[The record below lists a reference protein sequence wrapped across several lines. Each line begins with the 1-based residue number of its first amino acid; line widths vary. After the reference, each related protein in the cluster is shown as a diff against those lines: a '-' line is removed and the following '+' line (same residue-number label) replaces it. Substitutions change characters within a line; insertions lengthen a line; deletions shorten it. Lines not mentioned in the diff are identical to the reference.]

1 MSALPWV
8 AIFLAAPATWVS
20 AFRWLSL
27 ALLVC
32 GYGAALANGQLG
44 FEALMP
50 LALLIAAAC
59 AVPQERKTWL
69 RFGGHA
75 LFIVLAVALSM
86 HWLPG
91 FHNAR
96 VIGPE
101 RFTPEAVPFTMYLNL
116 DKPLVGFWLLLVLPW
131 VRPRHTAG
139 ASLKAGIGGMFATA
153 AACLIVAWSI
163 GLVAWAPKWPAASW
177 LFLLNNL
184 LLVSF
189 AEEAFFRGY
198 LQGGLGRLLCARPS
212 GKVLAL
218 VIAAALF
225 GLAHVSGGWQWVV
238 VGSIAGIGYGL
249 AYRHGGL
256 QASVLAH
263 FGLNAMHFFLFTYPM
278 LQRAAT

>member
-1 MSALPWV
+1 
-8 AIFLAAPATWVS
+8 
-20 AFRWLSL
+20 
-27 ALLVC
+27 
-32 GYGAALANGQLG
+32 
-44 FEALMP
+44 
-50 LALLIAAAC
+50 
-59 AVPQERKTWL
+59 
-69 RFGGHA
+69 
-75 LFIVLAVALSM
+75 
-86 HWLPG
+86 
-91 FHNAR
+91 
-96 VIGPE
+96 
-101 RFTPEAVPFTMYLNL
+101 
-116 DKPLVGFWLLLVLPW
+116 

-198 LQGGLGRLLCARPS
+198 LQGGLGRLLGARPS

>member
-50 LALLIAAAC
+50 LALLLAAAC
-59 AVPQERKTWL
+59 AVPQERKAWL
-69 RFGGHA
+69 RFGAHA

-101 RFTPEAVPFTMYLNL
+101 RFTPDAVPFTMLY
-116 DKPLVGFWLLLVLPW
+116 V
-131 VRPRHTAG
+131 
-139 ASLKAGIGGMFATA
+139 
-153 AACLIVAWSI
+153 
-163 GLVAWAPKWPAASW
+163 
-177 LFLLNNL
+177 
-184 LLVSF
+184 
-189 AEEAFFRGY
+189 
-198 LQGGLGRLLCARPS
+198 
-212 GKVLAL
+212 KVPE
-218 VIAAALF
+218 
-225 GLAHVSGGWQWVV
+225 
-238 VGSIAGIGYGL
+238 
-249 AYRHGGL
+249 
-256 QASVLAH
+256 
-263 FGLNAMHFFLFTYPM
+263 MT
-278 LQRAAT
+278 